1 MIFTIGIFQFR
12 NSSYSVY
19 ETNEQIQVMV
29 VRKKGSSGDIDV
41 PWTTTPES
49 ATDWEDYEG
58 HSGDLRFGDS
68 EVSRLPPSSLIIHIY
83 IYTDAKQYENRY
95 VMTYTSKMTLQ
106 QY

>member
-1 MIFTIGIFQFR
+1 MIGIFEFG

-29 VRKKGSSGDIDV
+29 VRKNGSSGEVDV

-68 EVSRLPPSSLIIHIY
+68 EVSPLPPSLLIIHIHNH
-83 IYTDAKQYENRY
+83 TDAKEYEHRY
-95 VMTYTSKMTLQ
+95 VMTDKLKMILQ
-106 QY
+106 QC